1 MVAPRARA
9 RRDHEL
15 GAAVQRILS
24 FRSAARSTLFNVST
38 TQSQAA
44 IPEAVET
51 IPTWEELVREHGDR
65 IFRLAYRLTGN
76 RQDAEDLSQEAF
88 VRAFKALGQYTPGT
102 LGGWLHRITTNLF
115 LDSARRRSRIR
126 FDRFAEDAE
135 ERIVGTLPG
144 PERGFELNNLDI
156 DIQEALKAL
165 APDFRAAVV
174 LCDLEGYSY
183 EEVSQVLGIK
193 LGTVR
198 SRIHRGRA
206 MLRDALAH
214 RDPAN
219 ARAPRTV
226 SLPRIAGK
234 ILPTTGQASTL

>member
-1 MVAPRARA
+1 MS
-9 RRDHEL
+9 D
-15 GAAVQRILS
+15 
-24 FRSAARSTLFNVST
+24 
-38 TQSQAA
+38 TQSQVVGTA
-44 IPEAVET
+44 PVDLT
-51 IPTWEELVREHGDR
+51 PTWDELVREHGDR
-65 IFRLAYRLTGN
+65 IYRLAYRLTGN

-88 VRAFKALGQYTPGT
+88 VRAFKALDQYTPGT

-135 ERIVGTLPG
+135 ERIVGTLTG
-144 PERGFELNNLDI
+144 PERGFEFNNLDI
-156 DIQEALKAL
+156 DVQEALKAL
-165 APDFRAAVV
+165 APDFRAAIV

-183 EEVSQVLGIK
+183 EEVSRVLGIK

-219 ARAPRTV
+219 SKAPLTV

-234 ILPTTGQASTL
+234 ILPSAG